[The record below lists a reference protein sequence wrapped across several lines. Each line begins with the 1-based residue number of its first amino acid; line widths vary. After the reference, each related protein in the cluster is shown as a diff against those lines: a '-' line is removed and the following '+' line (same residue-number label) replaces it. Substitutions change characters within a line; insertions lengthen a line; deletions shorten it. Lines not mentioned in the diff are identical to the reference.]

1 MKKGKCPTIPKQ
13 TPSSFEESVV
23 DALPVEW
30 QSKRKRRSRQ
40 HQKKKQIKIEE
51 SEIDQYLDEM
61 VAKAATE
68 EQSMLLEEEKF
79 EANHNSKQ

>member
-23 DALPVEW
+23 DALSFNSLPVEW
-30 QSKRKRRSRQ
+30 QSKHKKRSRQ
-40 HQKKKQIKIEE
+40 HQKRKQIKIEE

-68 EQSMLLEEEKF
+68 EQKMLLEEEKF
-79 EANHNSKQ
+79 